1 MTRGAYIF
9 VACVYLI
16 LAASFLAS
24 TGLLIQEFGSV
35 DWRAV
40 VQLHSHLFLFFPIFG
55 LLVLAA
61 FYLPSVAFAHMYWY
75 HVPYGRI
82 RFILGIFVA
91 VAISIGV
98 AQLFAASDLRGVWE
112 VSPAALKADTGVPAN
127 CAVGRTCQRAPIL
140 SVVSKLRDAGPR
152 RVGLAEFARDC
163 RVDDMLP
170 PTTSFKEERYCF
182 PALRSLPGKE
192 CCEAQAR
199 LRSDVAALRNN
210 PRTRSEASDLDA
222 IFLPLKIFFI
232 TVMLVVALMLAV
244 WRNKIDTL
252 YGPQVP
258 AIERGVIIGAVA
270 MLFWPIMDYGYQQ
283 TSDVL
288 FGNYYGGFNPRW
300 SLVIAP
306 WAILLLFFFL
316 RRFGKNLA
324 MVGQMGGIAGG
335 LFAVLR
341 YQDVN
346 NWAQRFLG
354 GGAEQWMAYVYAGLA
369 VIGLAL
375 LLWPR
380 KAAESR
386 VST

>member
-1 MTRGAYIF
+1 
-9 VACVYLI
+9 
-16 LAASFLAS
+16 
-24 TGLLIQEFGSV
+24 
-35 DWRAV
+35 
-40 VQLHSHLFLFFPIFG
+40 
-55 LLVLAA
+55 
-61 FYLPSVAFAHMYWY
+61 
-75 HVPYGRI
+75 
-82 RFILGIFVA
+82 
-91 VAISIGV
+91 
-98 AQLFAASDLRGVWE
+98 
-112 VSPAALKADTGVPAN
+112 
-127 CAVGRTCQRAPIL
+127 
-140 SVVSKLRDAGPR
+140 
-152 RVGLAEFARDC
+152 
-163 RVDDMLP
+163 
-170 PTTSFKEERYCF
+170 
-182 PALRSLPGKE
+182 
-192 CCEAQAR
+192 
-199 LRSDVAALRNN
+199 
-210 PRTRSEASDLDA
+210 
-222 IFLPLKIFFI
+222 
-232 TVMLVVALMLAV
+232 MLVVALMLAV

-380 KAAESR
+380 KAPQRAGYPHEKPHR
-386 VST
+386 VTGTRTSLRAGHIPAGPALPICHARVLALRLRACDGRGALQAAKRST

>member
-35 DWRAV
+35 DWRAII
-40 VQLHSHLFLFFPIFG
+40 QLHSHLFLFFPIFG

>member
-9 VACVYLI
+9 VAFVYLV

-24 TGLLIQEFGSV
+24 TGLLIQEFGRV

-75 HVPYGRI
+75 HVPYGRL
-82 RFILGIFVA
+82 RFIICFFVA
-91 VAISIGV
+91 VAISLGV
-98 AQLFAASDLRGVWE
+98 SQLFAASELRGVWE
-112 VSPAALKADTGVPAN
+112 ISPAALRADTGVPAN
-127 CAVGRTCQRAPIL
+127 CASSRTCQRAPIL
-140 SVVSKLRDAGPR
+140 ATIDKLRDAGPR
-152 RVGLAEFARDC
+152 RVGLSEFARDC
-163 RVDDMLP
+163 RVDELLP
-170 PTTSFKEERYCF
+170 PPTAFKEERFCF
-182 PALRSLPGKE
+182 PALRILPGKE

-210 PRTRSEASDLDA
+210 PRTRSEAADLDA

-244 WRNKIDTL
+244 WRDKIDTL

-258 AIERGVIIGAVA
+258 AIERGVIIGAIA

-283 TSDVL
+283 TSDVM
-288 FGNYYGGFNPRW
+288 FGNYHGAFQPRW

-324 MVGQMGGIAGG
+324 MVGQIGGIAGA
-335 LFAVLR
+335 LFAALR
-341 YQDVN
+341 YQDMN

-369 VIGLAL
+369 VIGLIL

-380 KAAESR
+380 REKRSEAP
-386 VST
+386 T

>member
-35 DWRAV
+35 DWRAI

>member
-9 VACVYLI
+9 VACVYSV
-16 LAASFLAS
+16 LAASFFAS
-24 TGLLIQEFGSV
+24 TGLLIQEFASV
-35 DWRAV
+35 DWRAI

-91 VAISIGV
+91 VAISLGV
-98 AQLFAASDLRGVWE
+98 SQLFAASDLRGVWE
-112 VSPAALKADTGVPAN
+112 ISPTALKADRGVPAD

-140 SVVSKLRDAGPR
+140 AVVSKLREAGPR

-170 PTTSFKEERYCF
+170 PTVSFKEERYCF
-182 PALRSLPGKE
+182 PALRSLPGRE

-222 IFLPLKIFFI
+222 IFLPFKIFFI

-244 WRNKIDTL
+244 WRNKIDAL

-258 AIERGVIIGAVA
+258 AIERGVIIGAIA
-270 MLFWPIMDYGYQQ
+270 MLFWPIMDYAYQQ
-283 TSDVL
+283 TSDVM
-288 FGNYYGGFNPRW
+288 FGNYYGAFNPRW

-369 VIGLAL
+369 VIGLVV

-380 KAAESR
+380 KTPQGGAAA
-386 VST
+386 